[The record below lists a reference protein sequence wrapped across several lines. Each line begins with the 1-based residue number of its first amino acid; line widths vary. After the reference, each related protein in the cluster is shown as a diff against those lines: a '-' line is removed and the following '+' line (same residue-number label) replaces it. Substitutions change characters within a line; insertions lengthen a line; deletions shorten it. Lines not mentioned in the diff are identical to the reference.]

1 MQDITEV
8 FTIVAKVFIYCG
20 ATMFIVCFLM
30 GAYTLYQ
37 IFSTTLYTIK
47 VAKKWHDY
55 NNLSQEAKIELIKSS
70 KFKE

>member
-20 ATMFIVCFLM
+20 ATMFIICFLA
-30 GAYTLYQ
+30 GAYTVYQ

-47 VAKKWHDY
+47 ITKLWHDY
-55 NNLSQEAKIELIKSS
+55 NNMSPEAKIEAMKSS
-70 KFKE
+70 RFKE